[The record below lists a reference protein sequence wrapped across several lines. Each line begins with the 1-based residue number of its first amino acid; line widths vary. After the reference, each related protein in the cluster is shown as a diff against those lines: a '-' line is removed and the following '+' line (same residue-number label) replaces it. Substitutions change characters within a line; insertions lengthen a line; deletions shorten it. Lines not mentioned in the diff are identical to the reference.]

1 MCDCHDNEQDHER
14 DQAETEAYWKAYF
27 GNAVRIQGEI
37 DRLLRQD
44 GIDPNDQNEIQWRL
58 KR

>member
-1 MCDCHDNEQDHER
+1 MCDCHDNQEQHEK

-27 GNAVRIQGEI
+27 GNAVRIQGKI
-37 DRLLRQD
+37 DRLLRAD
-44 GIDPNDQNEIQWRL
+44 GIDPENQNEIQWRL